1 MARIPDEELQRI
13 KSQVTV
19 EDLCRDYG
27 IELRRTGP
35 DNLMGLCPFHDDQT
49 PSFCPSSVWVK
60 PATTLYP
67 SGGGASCLV
76 G

>member
-27 IELRRTGP
+27 IELHRMGP
-35 DNLMGLCPFHDDQT
+35 DNLMGR
-49 PSFCPSSVWVK
+49 W
-60 PATTLYP
+60 PAQPGCDRAMMLRFVVFRDRMRLP
-67 SGGGASCLV
+67 PLSHL
-76 G
+76 